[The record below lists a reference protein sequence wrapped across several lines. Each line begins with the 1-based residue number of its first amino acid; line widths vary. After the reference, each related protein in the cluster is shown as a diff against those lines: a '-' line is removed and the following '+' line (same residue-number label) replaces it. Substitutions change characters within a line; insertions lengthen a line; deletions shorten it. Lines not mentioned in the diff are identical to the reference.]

1 MSLDKNK
8 RSMRDMKQEGEKFY
22 PYRHF
27 NGLNKPITEE
37 QLLRM
42 LAAVGVHPDK
52 DGDLHWEDILK
63 AAEDNG
69 IR

>member
-37 QLLRM
+37 QLLRA
-42 LAAVGVHPDK
+42 LAAVGV
-52 DGDLHWEDILK
+52 
-63 AAEDNG
+63 N
-69 IR
+69 